1 MVDPQPVIYIVSACG
16 VLFAVAMLLW
26 QRYRLRKPATPPT
39 VTQAAPAAV
48 PAPVVPQARPD
59 DDVSPF
65 CLYCEA
71 PAVRA
76 PSRLLGAAGPLA
88 ELRVRFGL
96 APAYSPRVDDR
107 LRPSLCET
115 HGRAWDARI
124 RLAQLTREARL
135 AQADVEAADRIAV
148 YEAESL
154 DAEMVAALT
163 DAQRKAYERRKRG
176 IGTNG
181 GSG

>member
-1 MVDPQPVIYIVSACG
+1 MTTIDPQPVIYVASACG
-16 VLFAVAMLLW
+16 VLFAAAMLLW
-26 QRYRLRKPATPPT
+26 QRYRLRKPATPQP
-39 VTQAAPAAV
+39 VTPAAPA
-48 PAPVVPQARPD
+48 PVAPQARPD

-88 ELRVRFGL
+88 ALRVRFGL

-148 YEAESL
+148 YEGEGIAEEMAASL
-154 DAEMVAALT
+154 TE
-163 DAQRKAYERRKRG
+163 AQRKAYERRKRG

>member
-1 MVDPQPVIYIVSACG
+1 LPIFYFLITYI
-16 VLFAVAMLLW
+16 
-26 QRYRLRKPATPPT
+26 RR
-39 VTQAAPAAV
+39 
-48 PAPVVPQARPD
+48 
-59 DDVSPF
+59 
-65 CLYCEA
+65 
-71 PAVRA
+71 
-76 PSRLLGAAGPLA
+76 
-88 ELRVRFGL
+88 
-96 APAYSPRVDDR
+96 
-107 LRPSLCET
+107 
-115 HGRAWDARI
+115 